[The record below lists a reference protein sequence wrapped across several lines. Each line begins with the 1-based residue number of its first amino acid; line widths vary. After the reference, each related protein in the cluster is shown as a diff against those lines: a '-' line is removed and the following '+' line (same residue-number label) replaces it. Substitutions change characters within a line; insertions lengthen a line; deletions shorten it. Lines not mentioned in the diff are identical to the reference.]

1 LRRINLRRV
10 RCVAFWP
17 YGTNSDEQRSSIL
30 AKKSKI
36 NSFEGRLKVRPLPA
50 KVFAEEIFKPVPSQG
65 LLNGLIIFLA
75 ICAILFFGREIL
87 IPIIFA
93 IFLSILL
100 GPCVRGLQKLRIPKT
115 FSILVVVFL
124 TFSFLFGITAI
135 VATTLTNLAGQLP
148 QYEKNLRDKAH
159 SLQYATSGGTTVE
172 KAANV
177 LKDLSTELQQP
188 DPNKSPETAV
198 QKPIPVELRSTNL
211 GPLDPIFSVVS
222 ILIHPLTQL
231 GIVILMVVLFLFNKE
246 DLRSRLIRLAGTS
259 DLNKTTEA
267 LDEAVERLMKMFTAQ
282 IFVNATTGLL
292 VGIALALLGI
302 PGAILWGVLTFIL
315 RFIPYIGSIMAS
327 VLPVIIAASI
337 GEGWTLA
344 LITAGILVGIEII
357 VGQILEPL
365 FIGKMTG
372 LSPVAIVASAA
383 FWTALW
389 GPIGLILATPLT
401 IGLLVVGRNIESLD
415 FLEVMLGS
423 EPVLT
428 PVHALYQRLLA
439 ADVVEAAELAQSHV
453 NEDQLDLFLSDVA
466 VPSLLLANADRE
478 SGLLSAER
486 QTLVVHTFS
495 EMLDELIDDSSS
507 ESSASLVLI
516 APPGVMNL
524 AATLA
529 CSAFLTVKKVPHRM
543 LPQDVMSPGTV
554 HQIDMA
560 SINFACFCYLV
571 SPSQAKHN
579 YALRRLTGLLP
590 DTKVVSVA
598 WSTGA
603 AGIDLQSPASISS
616 MLPAEPLSAS
626 A

>member
-1 LRRINLRRV
+1 
-10 RCVAFWP
+10 
-17 YGTNSDEQRSSIL
+17 
-30 AKKSKI
+30 
-36 NSFEGRLKVRPLPA
+36 VRPLPA
-50 KVFAEEIFKPVPSQG
+50 KVFTEEIFKPTAGQN
-65 LLNGLIIFLA
+65 LLNGLVIFLA
-75 ICAILFFGREIL
+75 ICTILFFGREIL

-100 GPCVRGLQKLRIPKT
+100 GPCVKTLQKVRLPKT
-115 FSILVVVFL
+115 VSILIVVFF
-124 TFSFLFGITAI
+124 TFSFLFGVTAI
-135 VATTLTNLAGQLP
+135 VATTVTNLAEQLP
-148 QYEKNLRDKAH
+148 QYERNLRDKAH
-159 SLQYATSGGTTVE
+159 SLQYATSGGKTVE

-188 DPNKSPETAV
+188 SPDKLVELAV
-198 QKPIPVELRSTNL
+198 QKPIPVELRSSNL

-231 GIVILMVVLFLFNKE
+231 GIVILMVVLFLFNRE

-259 DLNKTTEA
+259 DLNRTTEA
-267 LDEAVERLMKMFTAQ
+267 LDEAGERLMKMFTAQ
-282 IFVNATTGLL
+282 IFVNATTGLF

-302 PGAILWGVLTFIL
+302 PGSILWGVLTFVL
-315 RFIPYIGSIMAS
+315 RFIPYIGSMMAS
-327 VLPVIIAASI
+327 VLPIIIAASI

-344 LITAGILVGIEII
+344 LITAGILIGIEII

-389 GPIGLILATPLT
+389 GPVGLILATPLT

-415 FLEVMLGS
+415 FLEVLLGS

-439 ADVVEAAELAQSHV
+439 ADVVEAAELAE
-453 NEDQLDLFLSDVA
+453 NYFGDNRLDLFLHDVA
-466 VPSLLLANADRE
+466 IPSLLLANSDRE
-478 SGLLSAER
+478 SGLLSPER
-486 QTLVVHTFS
+486 QTLVVNTFS
-495 EMLDELIDDSSS
+495 EMLDEIIDDSSQS
-507 ESSASLVLI
+507 NESSIGLVLI
-516 APPGVMNL
+516 SPPGVLNF

-529 CSAFLTVKKVPHRM
+529 CSAYLTIKKMPHRM
-543 LPQDVMSPGTV
+543 LPQDVMAPGTV
-554 HQIDMA
+554 HHIDA
-560 SINFACFCYLV
+560 SSVKFVCFCYLV

-590 DTKVVSVA
+590 DVKVVSVA
-598 WSTGA
+598 WSKGSV
-603 AGIDLQSPASISS
+603 GIDLQSPTSIISILPSGQSSEGASKESPS
-616 MLPAEPLSAS
+616 N
-626 A
+626 

>member
-1 LRRINLRRV
+1 
-10 RCVAFWP
+10 
-17 YGTNSDEQRSSIL
+17 
-30 AKKSKI
+30 
-36 NSFEGRLKVRPLPA
+36 VRPLPA
-50 KVFAEEIFKPVPSQG
+50 KVFAEEIFKPTAGQN
-65 LLNGLIIFLA
+65 LLNGLVIFLA
-75 ICAILFFGREIL
+75 ICTILFFGREIL

-100 GPCVRGLQKLRIPKT
+100 GPCVKTLQKVRLPKT
-115 FSILVVVFL
+115 VSILIVVFF
-124 TFSFLFGITAI
+124 TFSFLFGVTAI
-135 VATTLTNLAGQLP
+135 VATTVTNLAEQLP
-148 QYEKNLRDKAH
+148 QYERNLRDKAH
-159 SLQYATSGGTTVE
+159 SLQYATSGGKTVE

-188 DPNKSPETAV
+188 SPDKPVELAV
-198 QKPIPVELRSTNL
+198 QKPIPVELRSSNL

-231 GIVILMVVLFLFNKE
+231 GIVILMVVLFLFNRE

-259 DLNKTTEA
+259 DLNRTTEA
-267 LDEAVERLMKMFTAQ
+267 LDEAGERLMKMFTAQ
-282 IFVNATTGLL
+282 IFVNATTGLF

-302 PGAILWGVLTFIL
+302 PGSILWGVLTFVL
-315 RFIPYIGSIMAS
+315 RFIPYIGSMMAS
-327 VLPVIIAASI
+327 VLPIIIAASI

-344 LITAGILVGIEII
+344 LITAGILIGIEII

-389 GPIGLILATPLT
+389 GPVGLILATPLT

-415 FLEVMLGS
+415 FLEVLLGS

-439 ADVVEAAELAQSHV
+439 ADVVEAAELAE
-453 NEDQLDLFLSDVA
+453 NYFGDNRLDLFLHDVA
-466 VPSLLLANADRE
+466 IPSLLLANSDRE
-478 SGLLSAER
+478 SGLLSPER
-486 QTLVVHTFS
+486 QTLVVNTFS
-495 EMLDELIDDSSS
+495 EMLDEIIDDSSQS
-507 ESSASLVLI
+507 NESSIGLVLI
-516 APPGVMNL
+516 SPPGVLNF

-529 CSAFLTVKKVPHRM
+529 CSAYLTIKKMPHRM
-543 LPQDVMSPGTV
+543 LPQDVMAPGTV
-554 HQIDMA
+554 HHIDA
-560 SINFACFCYLV
+560 SSVKFVCFCYLV

-590 DTKVVSVA
+590 DVKVVSVA
-598 WSTGA
+598 WSKGSV
-603 AGIDLQSPASISS
+603 GIDLQSPTSIISILPSGQSS
-616 MLPAEPLSAS
+616 ESAS
-626 A
+626 KESPSN

>member
-1 LRRINLRRV
+1 M
-10 RCVAFWP
+10 
-17 YGTNSDEQRSSIL
+17 
-30 AKKSKI
+30 
-36 NSFEGRLKVRPLPA
+36 RPLPA
-50 KVFAEEIFKPVPSQG
+50 KVFAEEIFKPNVGQG
-65 LLNGLIIFLA
+65 LLNGLVIFLA

-93 IFLSILL
+93 VFLSILL
-100 GPCVRGLQKLRIPKT
+100 GPCVRALQKLRLPKT
-115 FSILVVVFL
+115 LSILVVVFV

-177 LKDLSTELQQP
+177 LKDLSAELQQP
-188 DPNKSPETAV
+188 NSEKSVDLAV
-198 QKPIPVELRSTNL
+198 QKPIPVELRSSNL

-246 DLRSRLIRLAGTS
+246 DLRSRLIRLAGTT

-302 PGAILWGVLTFIL
+302 PGAILWGVLTFVL
-315 RFIPYIGSIMAS
+315 RFIPYIGSMMAS
-327 VLPVIIAASI
+327 VLPIIIAASI

-344 LITAGILVGIEII
+344 LITAGILIGIEII

-401 IGLLVVGRNIESLD
+401 IGLLVVGRNIETLD
-415 FLEVMLGS
+415 FLEVLLGS

-439 ADVVEAAELAQSHV
+439 ADVVEAAELAENHRSD
-453 NEDQLDLFLSDVA
+453 NQLDIFLSDVA
-466 VPSLLLANADRE
+466 IPSLLLANTDRE

-495 EMLDELIDDSSS
+495 EMLDELIDDSLNAK
-507 ESSASLVLI
+507 EGPASLVLI
-516 APPGVMNL
+516 APPGVFNF

-543 LPQDVMSPGTV
+543 LPQDVMAPGSV
-554 HQIDMA
+554 QQIDMS
-560 SINFACFCYLV
+560 SISFVCFCYLV

-590 DTKVVSVA
+590 DTKVISVA
-598 WSTGA
+598 WSKGA
-603 AGIDLQSPASISS
+603 AGIDLQSPTGISS
-616 MLPAEPLSAS
+616 ILPTERSSANS
-626 A
+626 EEDGNPTEAHIN

>member
-1 LRRINLRRV
+1 M
-10 RCVAFWP
+10 
-17 YGTNSDEQRSSIL
+17 
-30 AKKSKI
+30 
-36 NSFEGRLKVRPLPA
+36 RPLPA
-50 KVFAEEIFKPVPSQG
+50 KVFAEEIFKPKSGQG
-65 LLNGLIIFLA
+65 LLNGLMIFLA

-100 GPCVRGLQKLRIPKT
+100 GPCVRALQKLRLRKT
-115 FSILVVVFL
+115 LSILVVVFF
-124 TFSFLFGITAI
+124 TFSFLFGVTAI

-177 LKDLSTELQQP
+177 LKDLSAELQQP
-188 DPNKSPETAV
+188 NPDKSVELAV
-198 QKPIPVELRSTNL
+198 QKPIPVELRSSNL

-282 IFVNATTGLL
+282 LFVNATTGLF

-302 PGAILWGVLTFIL
+302 PGAILWGVLTFVL
-315 RFIPYIGSIMAS
+315 RFIPYIGSVMAS

-344 LITAGILVGIEII
+344 LITAGILIGIEII
-357 VGQILEPL
+357 VGQIVEPL

-415 FLEVMLGS
+415 FLEVVLGS

-439 ADVVEAAELAQSHV
+439 ADVVEAAELAETHRSD
-453 NEDQLDLFLSDVA
+453 NRLDLFLSDVA
-466 VPSLLLANADRE
+466 IPSLLLANSDRE
-478 SGLLSAER
+478 SGLLSVER
-486 QTLVVHTFS
+486 QTLVVNTFS
-495 EMLDELIDDSSS
+495 EMLDELIDDSSNS
-507 ESSASLVLI
+507 DEKPASLVLI
-516 APPGVMNL
+516 APPGVLNF

-529 CSAFLTVKKVPHRM
+529 YSAFLTVKKLPHRM
-543 LPQDVMSPGTV
+543 LPQDVMAPGTV
-554 HQIDMA
+554 HQIDME
-560 SINFACFCYLV
+560 SVKFICFCYLV

-598 WSTGA
+598 WSKGA

-616 MLPAEPLSAS
+616 ILPTGQSTPHADEDGLPSVTQANSLS
-626 A
+626 

>member
-1 LRRINLRRV
+1 
-10 RCVAFWP
+10 
-17 YGTNSDEQRSSIL
+17 
-30 AKKSKI
+30 
-36 NSFEGRLKVRPLPA
+36 VRPLPA
-50 KVFAEEIFKPVPSQG
+50 KVFAEEIFKPTAGQN
-65 LLNGLIIFLA
+65 LLNGLVIFLA
-75 ICAILFFGREIL
+75 ICTILFFGREIL

-100 GPCVRGLQKLRIPKT
+100 GPCVKTLQKVRLPKT
-115 FSILVVVFL
+115 VSILIVVFF
-124 TFSFLFGITAI
+124 TFSFLFGVTAI
-135 VATTLTNLAGQLP
+135 VATTVTNLAEQLP
-148 QYEKNLRDKAH
+148 QYERNLRDKAH
-159 SLQYATSGGTTVE
+159 SLQYATSGGKTVE

-188 DPNKSPETAV
+188 SPDKLVELAV
-198 QKPIPVELRSTNL
+198 QKPIPVELRSSNL

-231 GIVILMVVLFLFNKE
+231 GIVILMVVLFLFNRE

-259 DLNKTTEA
+259 DLNRTTEA
-267 LDEAVERLMKMFTAQ
+267 LDEAGERLMKMFTAQ
-282 IFVNATTGLL
+282 IFVNATTGLF

-302 PGAILWGVLTFIL
+302 PGSILWGVLTFVL
-315 RFIPYIGSIMAS
+315 RFIPYIGSMMAS
-327 VLPVIIAASI
+327 VLPIIIAASI

-344 LITAGILVGIEII
+344 LITAGILIGIEII

-389 GPIGLILATPLT
+389 GPVGLILATPLT

-415 FLEVMLGS
+415 FLEVLLGS

-439 ADVVEAAELAQSHV
+439 ADVVEAAELAE
-453 NEDQLDLFLSDVA
+453 NYFGDNRLDLFLHDVA
-466 VPSLLLANADRE
+466 IPSLLLANSDRE
-478 SGLLSAER
+478 SGLLSPER
-486 QTLVVHTFS
+486 QTLVVNTFS
-495 EMLDELIDDSSS
+495 EMLDEIIDDSSQS
-507 ESSASLVLI
+507 NESSIGLVLI
-516 APPGVMNL
+516 SPPGVLNF

-529 CSAFLTVKKVPHRM
+529 CSAYLTIKKMPHRM
-543 LPQDVMSPGTV
+543 LPQDVMAPGTV
-554 HQIDMA
+554 HQIDA
-560 SINFACFCYLV
+560 SSVKFVCFCYLV

-590 DTKVVSVA
+590 DVKVVSVA
-598 WSTGA
+598 WSKGSV
-603 AGIDLQSPASISS
+603 GIDLQSPTSIISILPSGQSSEGASKESPS
-616 MLPAEPLSAS
+616 N
-626 A
+626 